1 MPCVHF
7 ELLLTYLVDVE
18 KSAALYVALAFNDPK
33 KLMER
38 EGGEQDY
45 SANRRKLASLL
56 GAPVVV
62 ARKEDE
68 AE

>member
-18 KSAALYVALAFNDPK
+18 KSEALYMALAFNDPK
-33 KLMER
+33 ALWVR
-38 EGGEQDY
+38 EINSEDY
-45 SANRRKLASLL
+45 YENRRKLASLL
-56 GAPVVV
+56 GASAIV

-68 AE
+68 AC